1 MKLFKIIENIKKLII
16 FFKNNKKKKSEE
28 EKLKFIRS
36 TLFSIHNNL
45 VLKNKNM
52 AIFVFDRLGVDI
64 SIKGIYDGDIL
75 NNLKNSILNKK
86 YFKKSVCLD
95 IGANIG
101 NHTVF
106 FSNIF
111 KKVYAFEP
119 HPDNFD
125 LLNINTKKI
134 KNIKIFNFA
143 LSNKNELMP
152 IIREEEQEHTSCK
165 LVKKKDLKKNKY
177 IEKIL
182 VSLKKFDDIYKKIL
196 KNEKISFIKLD
207 VEYHEEFV
215 LEGMKK
221 VLKKHSPII
230 CFEQHPNQFF
240 LKNNEYSSTTVNILK
255 EEGYKYFYELESIKR
270 NWKLI
275 KYQEYFNNFFFK
287 ILESILYG
295 IPKNIFTK
303 RKIMNFEKKKYSAIV
318 ASKNKL

>member
-1 MKLFKIIENIKKLII
+1 MNILNIIENAKNLI
-16 FFKNNKKKKSEE
+16 FYLKHNKKKKSDEK
-28 EKLKFIRS
+28 KLKFVRS
-36 TLFSIHNNL
+36 TLLSLHNNL
-45 VLKNKNM
+45 VLKNKNI
-52 AIFVFDRLGVDI
+52 AIFAFDRLGVDI
-64 SIKGIYDGDIL
+64 TIKGIYDGEIL
-75 NNLKNSILNKK
+75 NNLKNSTLNKK
-86 YFKKSVCLD
+86 YFKKSACLD

-101 NHTVF
+101 NHTIF
-106 FSNIF
+106 FSKIF

-134 KNIKIFNFA
+134 KNIEIFNFG

-152 IIREEEQEHTSCK
+152 LIREEEQEHTSCK

-177 IEKIL
+177 IEKNL
-182 VSLKKFDDIYKKIL
+182 VKLKKFDDIYKVIL

-215 LEGMKK
+215 LEGMKR
-221 VLKKHSPII
+221 VLKKYSPII

-240 LKNNEYSSTTVNILK
+240 LKNNQYSSTTVNILK
-255 EEGYKYFYELESIKR
+255 EQGYNYFYELESKKR

-275 KYQEYFNNFFFK
+275 RYHEYFNNFFLK

-295 IPKNIFTK
+295 IPKHIFTK
-303 RKIMNFEKKKYSAIV
+303 RKILNFEKKKYSSIV
-318 ASKNKL
+318 ASKDKL